1 MLLRLAGIALG
12 VAVAWQTAVHLPLGR
27 GYALAGPAFAVVLLL
42 TALAAERFAP
52 RPAATGPRSASLA
65 VRRIRDYLPVY
76 PTWVAALGTVLLVA
90 LLATTTAVGVADD
103 LGRAGRAITNRCGDQ
118 LQTNTPWPG
127 SYYSIPILVATG
139 ACLALAA
146 VALQAVARRP
156 RFAGDDGARRR
167 AAEVIISGY
176 GIAVL
181 TPLAGVALAA
191 VHGAMTIRCFDRHP
205 GMDSA
210 LTVASVAAVGLVVF
224 WVYLVSVLLFG
235 RKVRA

>member
-1 MLLRLAGIALG
+1 MLPRLLGIALG
-12 VAVAWQTAVHLPLGR
+12 AAVAWQTAAHLPLGR
-27 GYALAGPAFAVVLLL
+27 GYALAGPAFAMVLLL

-52 RPAATGPRSASLA
+52 RPAATGPRSASLT

-76 PTWVAALGTVLLVA
+76 PTWVAGLGTVLLIG
-90 LLATTTAVGVADD
+90 LLTATTAAGVADD
-103 LGRAGRAITNRCGDQ
+103 LGRAGRAIANRCADQ
-118 LQTNTPWPG
+118 VQTSTPWPG
-127 SYYSIPILVATG
+127 SYYSIPILAATG

-146 VALQAVARRP
+146 VALQAVTRRP
-156 RFAGDDGARRR
+156 RFVGDDGARRR

-191 VHGAMTIRCFDRHP
+191 VNGAMTVRCVEGDP
-205 GMDSA
+205 GVGLA
-210 LTVASVAAVGLVVF
+210 QTVAAVAAVGVVVF

-235 RKVRA
+235 RKAQA